1 MCYLKEHPSTN
12 TTFFLTFSHWLVV
25 FIQEKNY
32 RFETPHW
39 RNIKKW
45 HCWKVKNEAVEVDFR
60 DHNVERKISIPVYLE
75 RQVFGIDG
83 LIQLFNLII
92 VQLFIMKLR
101 KAHVIWKKGEW
112 AESLTEAPRCWSL
125 WPAQREI
132 LSIKALPFNAVPS
145 VWAGCEFPGNIVK
158 ECMTK
163 RN

>member
-92 VQLFIMKLR
+92 VQLFIRIFKAINSTYKSFLQERILICIKTLTKKSTECQGKPVNFWSIESKL
-101 KAHVIWKKGEW
+101 
-112 AESLTEAPRCWSL
+112 
-125 WPAQREI
+125 AQEMG
-132 LSIKALPFNAVPS
+132 F
-145 VWAGCEFPGNIVK
+145 
-158 ECMTK
+158 
-163 RN
+163 